1 MPGRVF
7 ISCGQATSEE
17 RKVAGSVGGW
27 FSRKGFRPY
36 VAIQAQSL
44 ADVNSGI
51 IGELKRSDFYVFI
64 DFRREKLPTKRA
76 RPARRRSQVFRGS
89 LFTNQELALAQ
100 SLQFEKVIF
109 LQQEGVQREGFLQYM
124 TSNAEPFAVAGEVSR
139 LVARLVKARGWHPDY
154 SRHLTVGA
162 EHWTSPLS
170 YHDHTGIKKVRV
182 FELDIHN
189 RRNDLTALNAAARLA
204 QLAGPDGTVRTD
216 IDISPLKT
224 TGQYGYVHTIWSER
238 HAAWD
243 LFAVH
248 METPATI
255 SLNSALDVLPRA
267 SLISTP
273 GQWSLKYEVCAVA
286 FPVLTFDVKVFVSDD
301 PVATTAT
308 VEKRD

>member
-7 ISCGQATSEE
+7 ISCGQATPEE
-17 RKVAGSVGGW
+17 RRVAGSVSRW
-27 FSRKGFRPY
+27 FTRKGFRPY

-64 DFRREKLPTKRA
+64 DFRREELAIEGA
-76 RPARRRSQVFRGS
+76 RPTRRRSEIFRGS

-100 SLQFEKVIF
+100 ALQFEKVVF
-109 LQQEGVQREGFLQYM
+109 LQQEGVQREGFLRYM
-124 TSNAEPFAVAGEVSR
+124 TSNAEPFAAADEVPR
-139 LVARLVKARGWHPDY
+139 LVARLVKARGWHPGY

-162 EHWTSPLS
+162 EHWTPPLP
-170 YHDHTGIKKVRV
+170 YRDHTGIKRVRV

-189 RRNDLTALNAAARLA
+189 RRNDLTALNAVARLA

-267 SLISTP
+267 SLISAA
-273 GQWSLKYEVCAVA
+273 GQWILTYEVCAVD
-286 FPVLTFDVKVFVSDD
+286 FPVLTFDVKLVVSDD